1 MQIQPT
7 PDSSRLIPPKI
18 PSSGAL
24 PTAMG
29 QADTLTAAGAQATK
43 PTLAL
48 SSLAIQDPLSA
59 HPPAQISGGLPPET
73 HNAFYYVAEM
83 MTAYA
88 ASQNT
93 SANAM
98 LNVNENLG
106 ISLNTTTANLFVTT
120 TGVNDLKADLTNL
133 EDHHPFRY
141 VTQALMLIASAS
153 FGFLIGG
160 PAGAVIAAGATSFND
175 SMTDAGGWEA
185 MSTGSA
191 AGNAAIKVGFSIVI
205 GVLSGA
211 ALGASETLFST
222 ATEEVG
228 GGATTGMGAEAKP
241 QTDVGLEEPSSE
253 SLEEEEK
260 VGPSPSIEQPVS
272 PTSSAEKE
280 VAEARSVTETE
291 TTGTEKESIKER
303 GKVGGSGEAAPTG
316 AWAAV
321 KQIAGNLWDKIPTLK
336 PTTAIGLKNGIEA
349 LASFKTSKGKEQDT
363 GAIGD
368 LVLAFGGSQKAA
380 AIVQFSLMSVI
391 ELANIAVVYKAAGD
405 ESTLTTKTGLA
416 TVLRYS
422 SLITNI
428 GGAAVSITSGSYD
441 IIVSEKLRDKLA
453 PLTEQMD
460 REQGQVEIIQQ
471 EQQSV
476 SNSFS
481 ALIKT
486 QEGWGE
492 AVSGLLQSFF
502 EPIYTSFSTP
512 G

>member
-7 PDSSRLIPPKI
+7 PDSSRLIPPKL
-18 PSSGAL
+18 PSSEAL

-29 QADTLTAAGAQATK
+29 RPDTLTPAGSQATQ
-43 PTLAL
+43 PILAL
-48 SSLAIQDPLSA
+48 SSLAIQDPLSV
-59 HPPAQISGGLPPET
+59 HPPAQISGGLPAET

-98 LNVNENLG
+98 LTVNENLG
-106 ISLNTTTANLFVTT
+106 ISLNTTTADLFVTT
-120 TGVNDLKADLTNL
+120 TGVNNLQTDLKNL

-141 VTQALMLIASAS
+141 VTQALMLVASAA

-160 PAGAVIAAGATSFND
+160 PVGAVIAASGTAFND
-175 SMTDAGGWEA
+175 SMTDAGGWDA
-185 MSTGSA
+185 ISTGSA
-191 AGNAAIKVGFSIVI
+191 AGNAAIKFGFSMVI
-205 GVLSGA
+205 GLLSGS
-211 ALGASETLFST
+211 ALGAGDALFSS

-228 GGATTGMGAEAKP
+228 GEAAAGMGAKP
-241 QTDVGLEEPSSE
+241 QPSEGLEEPSSE
-253 SLEEEEK
+253 GPEEEEK
-260 VGPSPSIEQPVS
+260 IGPSAGIEEPSSS

-303 GKVGGSGEAAPTG
+303 GKVGGAGEAEPTG
-316 AWAAV
+316 AWAAA
-321 KQIAGNLWDKIPTLK
+321 KRIAGNLWDKIPTLK
-336 PTTAIGLKNGIEA
+336 PTTAIGLKNGIET
-349 LASFKTSKGKEQDT
+349 LASFKTSKGKEKDT

-428 GGAAVSITSGSYD
+428 GSAAVSITSGSYD

-453 PLTEQMD
+453 PLTEEMD
-460 REQGQVEIIQQ
+460 REQGQVQIIQE
-471 EQQSV
+471 EQQSI

>member
-7 PDSSRLIPPKI
+7 PDSSRLIPPKL
-18 PSSGAL
+18 PSSEAI
-24 PTAMG
+24 PTAVG
-29 QADTLTAAGAQATK
+29 RADTLTSATAQATK
-43 PTLAL
+43 PTSAL
-48 SSLAIQDPLSA
+48 SSLSIQDPLSV

-88 ASQNT
+88 ASQNV

-98 LNVNENLG
+98 LTVNENLG
-106 ISLNTTTANLFVTT
+106 LSLDTTTSDLFVTT
-120 TGVNDLKADLTNL
+120 TGVNNLQADLKNL

-141 VTQALMLIASAS
+141 VTQALMLISSAA

-160 PAGAVIAAGATSFND
+160 PVGAVIAASSTAFND
-175 SMTDAGGWEA
+175 SMTDAGGWDA

-191 AGNAAIKVGFSIVI
+191 AGNAAIKAGFSIVI
-205 GVLSGA
+205 GVLSGSA
-211 ALGASETLFST
+211 VGAGDALFSA
-222 ATEEVG
+222 ATEDVG
-228 GGATTGMGAEAKP
+228 SEAAAGVEAKP
-241 QTDVGLEEPSSE
+241 KPNEGLDEGEKGEVGKVGPSAGLEEPSSPA
-253 SLEEEEK
+253 S
-260 VGPSPSIEQPVS
+260 
-272 PTSSAEKE
+272 TAEAE
-280 VAEARSVTETE
+280 MSEARSLTETE

-303 GKVGGSGEAAPTG
+303 GKVGGAGEAEPTG
-316 AWAAV
+316 AWAAA
-321 KQIAGNLWDKIPTLK
+321 KRIAGNLWDKIPTLK
-336 PTTAIGLKNGIEA
+336 PTTAIGLKNGIET
-349 LASFKTSKGKEQDT
+349 LASFKTSKGKEKDT

-416 TVLRYS
+416 AVLRYS

-502 EPIYTSFSTP
+502 QPIDTTFSTP
-512 G
+512 S